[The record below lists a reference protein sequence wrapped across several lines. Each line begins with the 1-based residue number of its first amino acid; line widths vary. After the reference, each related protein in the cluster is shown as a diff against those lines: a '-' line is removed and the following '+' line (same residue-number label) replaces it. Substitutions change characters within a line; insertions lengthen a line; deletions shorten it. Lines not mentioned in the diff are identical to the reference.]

1 MNTEKNR
8 ANLLGFEWIVEG
20 DNVCF
25 RPMLFKNGVRQVR
38 YYPDPC
44 EFEAL
49 ATAKLKLARL
59 ETRSPFTLIHRCPR

>member
-20 DNVCF
+20 DEVCF
-25 RPMLFKNGVRQVR
+25 RPMIFDEEAIRTVR

-44 EFEAL
+44 EFQSLASARAAL
-49 ATAKLKLARL
+49 AKLEA
-59 ETRSPFTLIHRCPR
+59 ETRGSNL